1 MQFHWSFVLT
11 SRLNGVSIPPIG
23 QAQQQDQEGDL
34 MRFGVF
40 SRIALHTIPEPRKWA
55 VDVSAEELDRMEESG
70 Y

>member
-1 MQFHWSFVLT
+1 
-11 SRLNGVSIPPIG
+11 
-23 QAQQQDQEGDL
+23 

-40 SRIALHTIPEPRKWA
+40 SRIALRTIPEPRKWA